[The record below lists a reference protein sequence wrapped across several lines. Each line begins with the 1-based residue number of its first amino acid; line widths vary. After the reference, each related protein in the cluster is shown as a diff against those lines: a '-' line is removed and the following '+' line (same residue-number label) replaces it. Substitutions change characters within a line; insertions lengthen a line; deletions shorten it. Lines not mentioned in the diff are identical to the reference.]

1 MRLESA
7 LGSLSLFM
15 FAGFA
20 IGLVIGDPT
29 GMSAPLSLIALG
41 TIMTLSMSDMVL
53 ELGKTGSGF
62 IKGLVPALM
71 TFGIL
76 TPALIAASFFFDG
89 QLRLGWMLTAAM
101 PAAVAIVPYSER
113 MRGDIR
119 LALHGEI
126 AIYLLALALTPA
138 IAIVL
143 LNASVDVVELLKVLL
158 LLIIGPLVLS
168 RLVRRAR
175 FSTRV
180 RGTATNLAFF
190 FFFLIVVGANR
201 NIFFQ
206 DTPILLALAIASF
219 VTVFGVGLLMDRAL
233 KGRDDPRR
241 KTLTMFATI
250 KNTGLAIAV
259 ALSINMPEM
268 AIPPTMLVIFEMIW
282 VIYLSSWKYNRK
294 GASIRALT

>member
-1 MRLESA
+1 MRLESI

-29 GMSAPLSLIALG
+29 GMSALLSMIALG
-41 TIMTLSMSDMVL
+41 AIMTLSMSDMVI

-62 IKGLVPALM
+62 IEGLIPALM

-76 TPALIAASFFFDG
+76 TPVFIAASFFFDG

-113 MRGDIR
+113 MRGDVR

-143 LNASVDVVELLKVLL
+143 LNANVDVIELLKVLL
-158 LLIIGPLVLS
+158 LLIIVPLALS

-175 FSTRV
+175 LSERV
-180 RGTATNLAFF
+180 RGTATNLAFL

-201 NIFFQ
+201 NIFFH
-206 DTPILLALAIASF
+206 DTGVVLALAFASF
-219 VTVFGVGLLMDRAL
+219 VTIFGVGLLMDRAL
-233 KGRDDPRR
+233 KGRHDPRR

-268 AIPPTMLVIFEMIW
+268 AVPPTMLVIFEMVW
-282 VIYLSSWKYNRK
+282 VIFLSSWKYNHK
-294 GASIRALT
+294 GASNRAPT

>member
-29 GMSAPLSLIALG
+29 GMSAPLSLITLG

-62 IKGLVPALM
+62 IEGLVPALM

-76 TPALIAASFFFDG
+76 TPVFIAASFFFDG

-113 MRGDIR
+113 MRGNMR

-126 AIYLLALALTPA
+126 AIYLLALVLTPA
-138 IAIVL
+138 IAIVM
-143 LNASVDVVELLKVLL
+143 LNASVDMVELLKVLL
-158 LLIIGPLVLS
+158 LLIIVPLALS

-175 FSTRV
+175 FSARV
-180 RGTATNLAFF
+180 RGTTMNLTFF
-190 FFFLIVVGANR
+190 FFSLIVVGANR

-206 DTPILLALAIASF
+206 ETQVVFALAIASF
-219 VTVFGVGLLMDRAL
+219 VTVFGVGLLVDRIL
-233 KGRDDPRR
+233 KGRDDPARR
-241 KTLTMFATI
+241 TLTMFATI

-259 ALSINMPEM
+259 ALSIGMPEM

-282 VIYLSSWKYNRK
+282 VIYLSSWKYNHK
-294 GASIRALT
+294 GAPSRAPT